1 MKFSF
6 FMMPVHHPS
15 ENPHLAFQRDI
26 SFIHLA
32 DELGYDEFFI
42 GEHHSGGWETMPV
55 PEMALSMAA
64 AKAHRIQL
72 GTSVINLPFHHPFHV
87 AERIAFLDHL
97 TGGRAMLGIG
107 PSNLVT
113 DKQLFKLPQDRL
125 YPMMAESVDIIVRL
139 LESPEPFDYDGE
151 FWKFENM
158 RLQLRSH
165 QQPRLPL
172 AIASSTGSDEVLEL
186 AGRYGMHLWST
197 VGKNRPTNHAE
208 NWGRLEAAAARHG
221 KTPSRD
227 DWRLAT
233 CMYIAETR
241 EKALENVAY
250 GIERWVDYFTSV
262 VALQF
267 TPETRD
273 PRAFARELVDSGF
286 AVIGTPD
293 DCCELIHRLQEQS
306 GGFGAFL
313 VMANDW
319 ADREQTMKSYEL
331 MAKYVF
337 PEFQGSA
344 ERAVRSNQW
353 CQENYTEF
361 LGTAGDA
368 VLSAIEDH
376 RKEQEALGR
385 SIQSEAVEASMPWA
399 KSNLEKD
406 GD

>member
-15 ENPHLAFQRDI
+15 ESPHLAFQRDI
-26 SFIHLA
+26 SFVHLA

-42 GEHHSGGWETMPV
+42 GEHHSGGWETMPA

-64 AKAHRIQL
+64 AKAHRIKL

-125 YPMMAESVDIIVRL
+125 YPMMAESVDIIVKL

-158 RLQLRSH
+158 RLQLRSY
-165 QQPRLPL
+165 QTPRLPL

-186 AGRYGMHLWST
+186 AGKYNMHLWST
-197 VGKNRPTNHAE
+197 VGKNRPADHAE
-208 NWGRLEAAAARHG
+208 NWGRLEAAAARYG
-221 KTPSRD
+221 NTPSRE

-241 EKALENVAY
+241 DKAWEDVEQGIMREAEYFSAIGLMPAY
-250 GIERWVDYFTSV
+250 ASYQGQPFSEFTARSC
-262 VALQF
+262 ADR
-267 TPETRD
+267 RD
-273 PRAFARELVDSGF
+273 WL
-286 AVIGTPD
+286 IGTPD
-293 DCCELIHRLQEQS
+293 DAIQWIEQKQADS
-306 GGFGAFL
+306 GGFGGLMLTTHEWAETKKLRNSLELFARY
-313 VMANDW
+313 VMPHFRGHNATYQDEWRRIKEARNN
-319 ADREQTMKSYEL
+319 
-331 MAKYVF
+331 
-337 PEFQGSA
+337 GS
-344 ERAVRSNQW
+344 VTLNV
-353 CQENYTEF
+353 T
-361 LGTAGDA
+361 
-368 VLSAIEDH
+368 
-376 RKEQEALGR
+376 GR
-385 SIQSEAVEASMPWA
+385 PNNLAS
-399 KSNLEKD
+399 S
-406 GD
+406 